1 MHHKHT
7 LVLVVCYLQ
16 AMSYSSSRSV
26 LYQRQNRLSFGTC
39 DEFCTFYPPFNFFK
53 KKSHSQKNKFTF
65 YRVGCTVIFILLYA
79 VFNSGQDAKIEPEEF
94 TNRLQTELKSS
105 PQPYL
110 IPFLKVASF
119 TVSSSTELCLFKNR
133 EPCIHASLLS
143 DN

>member
-39 DEFCTFYPPFNFFK
+39 DEFCTFYPLFFFFLK
-53 KKSHSQKNKFTF
+53 KKSHSQKNKFTI
-65 YRVGCTVIFILLYA
+65 YHVVCTVIFLNA

-119 TVSSSTELCLFKNR
+119 TVSSSTELCLFKNL